1 MSENELRR
9 QTQDEGAPSAAAPG
23 GDPGPDDR
31 EDVWTWQK
39 FRRFAAR
46 AVAVLGAML
55 LFGAT
60 LFGFTGWYTSR
71 PEFCNS
77 CHIMEPYYTS
87 WQHSS
92 HKDVSCVKCHFP
104 PGAGEK
110 LRGKMLGMVQLIK
123 YVTESQGPRP
133 VAEIPDA
140 SCLRSG
146 CHDTRLLSGKLEFQG
161 MPFDHRPHLEE
172 TKRGKQLR
180 CTSCHSQ
187 IVQGSHMTVTT
198 TTCFL
203 CHFKDQ
209 HFNQGLGTCTRC
221 HQIPEKSFDLGGGVT
236 FSHNLAYERGV
247 DCANCHGDLIRG
259 NGEVPRERCSVC
271 HNREDDFKRI
281 DDHVYMHQV
290 HVTDHKVDCLSC
302 HLTIHHASDPQRIAH
317 AAANCAS
324 CHPNHHQEQV
334 ALIEGVGAKA
344 VPERRSTMT
353 AARISCPTCHQQ
365 KDVTATGAMIW
376 KASLSSCLSCHEPDA
391 SQRLESYHTVLKAA
405 LADVE
410 TNLKNL
416 TEAAKTAE
424 LPAGR
429 AAAVATQLENLQHD
443 VTFLRAGNGVHNI
456 HYADTL
462 TRALVEQL
470 SALCRELQLDE
481 PQITLPE
488 TTKHDAE
495 KPPADSAEKPSAAG
509 AAEAAPEDAE
519 PGAEREEA
527 AEAKAAKPEDE
538 MREAAEP
545 QPTEPGPAEAEPAE
559 SQRTDP
565 TDPKPATPEPAPPAA
580 AKEPSPE
587 PAPPADPKEPPSEAV
602 PPDDASPTAEP
613 KPLEAED

>member
-1 MSENELRR
+1 MSENNPVRLQGGEDGAHRPPTPGKVLPE
-9 QTQDEGAPSAAAPG
+9 QAFEG
-23 GDPGPDDR
+23 
-31 EDVWTWQK
+31 VWTWQK

-60 LFGFTGWYTSR
+60 LFGFSGWYTSR
-71 PEFCNS
+71 SEFCNS

-110 LRGKMLGMVQLIK
+110 LRGKMMGLVQLIK

-133 VAEIPDA
+133 TAEISDA

-198 TTCFL
+198 STCFL

-209 HFNQGLGTCTRC
+209 HFNEGLGTCTRC
-221 HQIPEKSFDLGGGVT
+221 HQIPDKSFDLGGGVT

-281 DDHVYMHQV
+281 GDHVYMHQV

-302 HLTIHHASDPQRIAH
+302 HLTIQHSADPQRIAH
-317 AAANCAS
+317 AASNCAG
-324 CHPNHHQEQV
+324 CHPNQHQEQV
-334 ALIEGVGAKA
+334 ALIEGIGARA
-344 VPERRSTMT
+344 VPQQLSTMT

-365 KDVTATGAMIW
+365 KEVSATGTMVW
-376 KASLSSCLSCHEPDA
+376 KASLHSCLTCHEPEA
-391 SQRLESYHTVLKAA
+391 AQRLESYHAILKAA
-405 LADVE
+405 LAEVE
-410 TNLKNL
+410 ATLKNVG
-416 TEAAKTAE
+416 EAAKTAE
-424 LPAGR
+424 LPADR
-429 AAAVATQLENLQHD
+429 TAAIAVQLENLQHD
-443 VTFLRAGNGVHNI
+443 VSFLRAGNGVHNI

-462 TRALVEQL
+462 TRALVDQL
-470 SALCRELQLDE
+470 GALCRELQVDA
-481 PQITLPE
+481 PTITLPE
-488 TTKHDAE
+488 TAK
-495 KPPADSAEKPSAAG
+495 
-509 AAEAAPEDAE
+509 
-519 PGAEREEA
+519 PGADKTEAGKEE
-527 AEAKAAKPEDE
+527 K
-538 MREAAEP
+538 AEP
-545 QPTEPGPAEAEPAE
+545 QPTEPEAAKPEPETPEVTESAGEDKPEAMEPEAEKPEAAEPSEPGDEAQPEVMDAETEKPEPTEPAKPDPTQPEPAKPEPGGAEPTKPEPAE
-559 SQRTDP
+559 
-565 TDPKPATPEPAPPAA
+565 
-580 AKEPSPE
+580 
-587 PAPPADPKEPPSEAV
+587 PPS
-602 PPDDASPTAEP
+602 AEP
-613 KPLEAED
+613 KPADSES